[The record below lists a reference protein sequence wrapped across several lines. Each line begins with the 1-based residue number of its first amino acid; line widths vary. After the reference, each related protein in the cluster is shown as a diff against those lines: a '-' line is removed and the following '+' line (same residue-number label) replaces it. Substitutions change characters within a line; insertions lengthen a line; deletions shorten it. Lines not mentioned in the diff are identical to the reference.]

1 MAASPVSPANRVP
14 GVGVTIGVVHVA
26 RCGTASNTS
35 LPWRAVRLCLLCA
48 LAVLS
53 LHTPISAQA
62 SAPAQDDTRQP
73 IITLPVLASTNA
85 SSASLHTHIAS
96 LLVDADATG
105 SPIVQLQATYD
116 IRNEGKDAIE
126 LQLLLPRAAEFYTTL
141 SAGDVPLTLQTT
153 ETGDGQATVLVP
165 ANGRVDVTL
174 DASRELGTDPVFAL
188 RYPLAEVRAWPG
200 QHSTRVDLQPGI
212 VLDTGGWLKIEPE
225 GWNYSN
231 AAGENTAV
239 QWLFEGSLPDS
250 VEFRALNPATWLDI
264 QQLEGAAAGS
274 PVGYAALGRR
284 YGEVATAA
292 RNLGWVDVADR
303 FFGQAVAA
311 YTEGVKAAEASGA
324 PPQETAGL
332 HAGLATLYRSRVA
345 GADGSTDPAYAELMV
360 AEAAQAMPGIMVD
373 DPQRA
378 ELERWQE
385 EGLRLM
391 LADMRRRGDIPAAL
405 ALIERLQALP
415 AGAANAEFLAQER
428 DALVVQQA
436 VQLVEQGDR
445 STALSLAGDIL
456 NAPELQPPMEYRS
469 LFTRWTISTT
479 IADSGIAVDA
489 VALAAPGRAAEAE
502 GAFSELVQTWNDS
515 PQTRGAQ
522 VKVNRAETPTG
533 DTTFALQFTL
543 PAGANGIEFAQLT
556 PARPDWSL
564 LRSLLGQLGPQV
576 TTSSKGLWQEMRV
589 SQPIDLRAAGDPWQ
603 SIAADLEGQADGF
616 EASATLTTGGS
627 TATMEASQRARL
639 QAANYRYAAQE
650 WRDLARDSQV
660 VLALSTPGAL
670 TDAARA
676 WLVTVASPPQM
687 LDVRVEMLS
696 AARVLAAAALGLGG
710 LLALAAVLWR
720 LL

>member
-1 MAASPVSPANRVP
+1 MTLRHEIRALPVATAA
-14 GVGVTIGVVHVA
+14 G
-26 RCGTASNTS
+26 ASLIRQAIRFS
-35 LPWRAVRLCLLCA
+35 ILCA
-48 LAVLS
+48 LAALGIGFSAPVQV
-53 LHTPISAQA
+53 TAQA
-62 SAPAQDDTRQP
+62 QSDAGQP
-73 IITLPVLASTNA
+73 GITLPVLAADATTT
-85 SSASLHTHIAS
+85 SLHTHIAS
-96 LLVDADATG
+96 IVIDADATG
-105 SPIVQLQATYD
+105 APVVQLQAAYD
-116 IRNEGKDAIE
+116 IRNEGKEAVE
-126 LQLLLPRAAEFYTTL
+126 VQLRLPRAAEFYTTL
-141 SAGDVPLTLQTT
+141 SVDDVPIALQST
-153 ETGDGQATVLVP
+153 ETGDGVATVSVP

-174 DASRELGTDPVFAL
+174 DAGRELGASLVFAL
-188 RYPLAEVRAWPG
+188 TYPLSEVRAWPG
-200 QHSTRVDLQPGI
+200 QHSTRVDLQPGA
-212 VLDTGGWLKIEPE
+212 VLDAGGWLKVEPD
-225 GWNYSN
+225 GWHYSDG
-231 AAGENTAV
+231 ADASTEL
-239 QWLFEGSLPDS
+239 QWLFEGSMPDS
-250 VEFRALNPATWLDI
+250 IEFHALNPATWLEI
-264 QQLEGAAAGS
+264 QQLEGSAGS
-274 PVGYAALGRR
+274 PAGYAALGRR
-284 YGEVATAA
+284 YGEVADGA
-292 RNLGWVDVADR
+292 RSLGWTAVADR

-311 YTEGVKAAEASGA
+311 YTEGLRTAEVNNA

-373 DPQRA
+373 DPLRA

-445 STALSLAGDIL
+445 TTALSLAGEII
-456 NAPELQPPMEYRS
+456 NAPDLQPAIEYRS

-479 IADSGIAVDA
+479 IADSGIAIDA
-489 VALAAPGRAAEAE
+489 MALAAPGRATEAEAALDDLAKGWQE
-502 GAFSELVQTWNDS
+502 S
-515 PQTRGAQ
+515 PQTRAAQ
-522 VKVNRAETPTG
+522 AQFTRSETAAG
-533 DTTFALQFTL
+533 DTAFSLRLTL
-543 PAGANGIEFAQLT
+543 PAGASGVEFAQLT
-556 PARPDWSL
+556 PPRPDWSL
-564 LRSLLGQLGPQV
+564 LRTLLAQLGPQV
-576 TTSSKGLWQEMRV
+576 TTAAKGLWQEMQV

-603 SIAADLEGQADGF
+603 SIAADLERQAAGF
-616 EASATLTTGGS
+616 EASATQTTGGS

-660 VLALSTPGAL
+660 VIGLSTPGAL

-687 LDVRVEMLS
+687 LDVRVETLS
-696 AARVLAAAALGLGG
+696 AARVLAAAAVALGG